1 MFSRPLYQTK
11 NLCLAKKKKKTFRSL
26 FWSKQMCTPKLI
38 LPRAVHQEM
47 NAYHYPVKP
56 SQFHWSEWENSE
68 QKHFQPAKL
77 VHLSRV
83 FLSSH
88 DYNSSFIYQQG
99 CWQLIPLTSLT
110 LEMSSC
116 VCRALGLYWLD
127 ELNWR
132 RIQMPVL
139 ETPSKSWTC
148 TSISCRPG
156 WNHADAWAPPR
167 GLVQSQLGFENLHF

>member
-1 MFSRPLYQTK
+1 
-11 NLCLAKKKKKTFRSL
+11 
-26 FWSKQMCTPKLI
+26 MCTPKLI

-56 SQFHWSEWENSE
+56 SQFHWSERENSE

-83 FLSSH
+83 FLSAH

-99 CWQLIPLTSLT
+99 CWQLIHLTSLT
-110 LEMSSC
+110 LEMLSC

-148 TSISCRPG
+148 TSVSCKPR